1 MDEVNH
7 VNMVVSF
14 CDIMSSMF
22 TFFLHD
28 DDVIQWL
35 ISGRC

>member
-14 CDIMSSMF
+14 VILYSSACLLSF
-22 TFFLHD
+22 
-28 DDVIQWL
+28 VIL
-35 ISGRC
+35 YSPACLLLL